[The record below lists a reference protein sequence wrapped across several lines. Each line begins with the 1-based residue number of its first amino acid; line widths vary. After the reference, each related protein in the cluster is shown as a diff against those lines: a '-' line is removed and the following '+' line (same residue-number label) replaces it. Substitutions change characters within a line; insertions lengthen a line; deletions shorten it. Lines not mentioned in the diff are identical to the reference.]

1 MVPGRH
7 AAECV
12 YATERAGASGAKQDD
27 AAAAAQEQ
35 RHAKGGE
42 VECGVVGREEERMMG
57 EGGRRRGR

>member
-27 AAAAAQEQ
+27 AAAAARKSNDMRMAVRWSVEWW
-35 RHAKGGE
+35 GE
-42 VECGVVGREEERMMG
+42 
-57 EGGRRRGR
+57 RRRG